1 MCFLLSWIWI
11 QVSEMAGLNPI
22 QKKLLLLIL
31 IWIQVFCYLYFRF
44 SHKNQLHTVRWV
56 LKYCSEKYF
65 ETFGSWVWGVC
76 YVVWG
81 VVYRVWVGGICYCS
95 FYFAIFCFV
104 SSFRILNFLFC
115 FEANFILLGTGS
127 CISLRSFSPSR
138 FEVKQRGHPTSEGH
152 PPGSSSGSS
161 QKRRLRICSTD
172 F

>member
-1 MCFLLSWIWI
+1 MFSISGTYRFMYCGEAETFWFESC
-11 QVSEMAGLNPI
+11 
-22 QKKLLLLIL
+22 IL
-31 IWIQVFCYLYFRF
+31 IRIQVFCYLYFRF

-56 LKYCSEKYF
+56 PVLKYCSAKYF
-65 ETFGSWVWGVC
+65 ESFGSWVWGVG

-104 SSFRILNFLFC
+104 SSFRIQNFLFC
-115 FEANFILLGTGS
+115 FEANFFLLGTGS
-127 CISLRSFSPSR
+127 CILLRAFSPSR
-138 FEVKQRGHPTSEGH
+138 FEVKQRGHPTSEGL

-161 QKRRLRICSTD
+161 QKRLLRICSTD